1 MNSTITWYRYRRN
14 NNNRRR
20 NNRNNKSRNNQNQR
34 IRQVNNKP
42 APVRKDKPLPETLVY
57 TVGMNAQD
65 LGKLLHREP
74 AEIIKKLFMLG
85 VAVNQNQSLDKD
97 TIEILATDYGI
108 NAQEKVQVD
117 VTDLDKFFDD
127 EVNNTDNLAP
137 RAPVVTVM
145 GHVDHGKTT
154 LLDQLRHTHVTEGEA
169 GDHSAVGL
177 TKLAWW

>member
-1 MNSTITWYRYRRN
+1 
-14 NNNRRR
+14 
-20 NNRNNKSRNNQNQR
+20 
-34 IRQVNNKP
+34 
-42 APVRKDKPLPETLVY
+42 
-57 TVGMNAQD
+57 
-65 LGKLLHREP
+65 
-74 AEIIKKLFMLG
+74 MLG

-154 LLDQLRHTHVTEGEA
+154 LLDQLR
-169 GDHSAVGL
+169 
-177 TKLAWW
+177 

>member
-1 MNSTITWYRYRRN
+1 MNSNNNGGGRYRGGN

-20 NNRNNKSRNNQNQR
+20 NNRNNKSRNNKNQR

-85 VAVNQNQSLDKD
+85 VAVNQISPWIKIRLK
-97 TIEILATDYGI
+97 
-108 NAQEKVQVD
+108 
-117 VTDLDKFFDD
+117 
-127 EVNNTDNLAP
+127 
-137 RAPVVTVM
+137 
-145 GHVDHGKTT
+145 
-154 LLDQLRHTHVTEGEA
+154 
-169 GDHSAVGL
+169 S
-177 TKLAWW
+177 